1 MGSRTEIGATDVVQ
15 SSLKPPSWCS
25 SGKGVRL
32 WPSNCSLEHRRARS
46 NISAWAVFN
55 ATGPGSVVE
64 MQHSSAIAMDLV
76 AAITSKKEKSQTH
89 ESASVSAPSSL
100 LSLLH
105 QNLVE
110 ENLIEAVEVLQIPQH
125 DWQPLARRRQCQ
137 ELINLAPHHSATSH
151 HGGGDQRPR

>member
-1 MGSRTEIGATDVVQ
+1 MIKESGCGPLTAVWNIEGSEATFLPGQ
-15 SSLKPPSWCS
+15 T
-25 SGKGVRL
+25 
-32 WPSNCSLEHRRARS
+32 
-46 NISAWAVFN
+46 VFN

-100 LSLLH
+100 LSPLH